1 MAVVDQIPE
10 DEGDWLAIARV
21 RMIDNLKV
29 ALANE
34 KQKNVNDRKMYEMRV
49 GNIKKQFNQKLQEYR
64 VSYRVATKCH
74 LSQSG
79 QSDQTSNVSLIEKSV
94 QTGVIDENSEVDSS
108 EVTAI
113 DALQAEVEQ
122 LKRKVAGLVF
132 ENNRYHLSISNCTV
146 CTSDNEFS
154 DASSHDGVSIKAS
167 TPMSTSL
174 GTLEPS
180 ISPVLC
186 SSVSSSSPSSSSP
199 VPALIPGSVLKGKQ
213 TNTVAKRKDKT
224 FINRMVKTLAKLE
237 AKYQVPEHK
246 RKKRL
251 FSRKQRTNP
260 IVPKE
265 LASIYHV
272 LAAPEPEAVAVPD
285 PFPHVRWSD
294 VRFKPALPNPELCP
308 VHSCS
313 QDPEFYQEKWEY
325 RNGSVIP
332 TITEPDFLRKDRD
345 PFGTMPGY
353 KTSLGVV
360 SVPTT
365 PVGGYVYC
373 PDVKKWVL
381 YAEPSSSPSAGRGTR
396 RGGTPPARRRKG

>member
-1 MAVVDQIPE
+1 MQISHNNVADQAVQTESI
-10 DEGDWLAIARV
+10 DEVSGVHRIYDEAAANVVILKEEVGQLRK
-21 RMIDNLKV
+21 KV
-29 ALANE
+29 AE
-34 KQKNVNDRKMYEMRV
+34 
-49 GNIKKQFNQKLQEYR
+49 
-64 VSYRVATKCH
+64 
-74 LSQSG
+74 
-79 QSDQTSNVSLIEKSV
+79 
-94 QTGVIDENSEVDSS
+94 
-108 EVTAI
+108 
-113 DALQAEVEQ
+113 
-122 LKRKVAGLVF
+122 LVF
-132 ENNRYHLSISNCTV
+132 SNNRYHLSISNCTV
-146 CTSDNEFS
+146 CTSDDEFV
-154 DASSHDGVSIKAS
+154 DASSHDSVSIKAS

-294 VRFKPALPNPELCP
+294 VRFKPALPNPEQCP

-313 QDPEFYQEKWEY
+313 PNPAFYVEEGNPLYQKLW
-325 RNGSVIP
+325 
-332 TITEPDFLRKDRD
+332 F
-345 PFGTMPGY
+345 FGEA
-353 KTSLGVV
+353 V
-360 SVPTT
+360 
-365 PVGGYVYC
+365 
-373 PDVKKWVL
+373 W
-381 YAEPSSSPSAGRGTR
+381 RFFW
-396 RGGTPPARRRKG
+396 

>member
-1 MAVVDQIPE
+1 M
-10 DEGDWLAIARV
+10 
-21 RMIDNLKV
+21 
-29 ALANE
+29 
-34 KQKNVNDRKMYEMRV
+34 
-49 GNIKKQFNQKLQEYR
+49 IKKN
-64 VSYRVATKCH
+64 
-74 LSQSG
+74 
-79 QSDQTSNVSLIEKSV
+79 
-94 QTGVIDENSEVDSS
+94 
-108 EVTAI
+108 
-113 DALQAEVEQ
+113 
-122 LKRKVAGLVF
+122 
-132 ENNRYHLSISNCTV
+132 
-146 CTSDNEFS
+146 
-154 DASSHDGVSIKAS
+154 
-167 TPMSTSL
+167 
-174 GTLEPS
+174 
-180 ISPVLC
+180 
-186 SSVSSSSPSSSSP
+186 SPSSSSP

-213 TNTVAKRKDKT
+213 TNTVAKREEKT

-313 QDPEFYQEKWEY
+313 QDPEFYQEKREY
-325 RNGSVIP
+325 RNGSVFP
-332 TITEPDFLRKDRD
+332 TITEPEFLRKDRD
-345 PFGTMPGY
+345 PFGALPGY